1 MYISRIF
8 IKNFRNFQTL
18 DANLHP
24 GVTCIIGENNT
35 GKTNLLHA
43 LRLVI
48 DANLSSQYR
57 QLIEHDIYSG
67 INIKTPQQVIITL
80 ELRDYKDNVNESA
93 LAGLWT
99 VADNRARISYRFRPK
114 KGVRDAVEAG
124 EALPNNLILD
134 DYGWEITGGGSK
146 DPSLVAWNE
155 DLGKS
160 VRFSDLQYFK
170 VAFLPAM
177 RDVQDDFR
185 RDRMSPLRKM
195 LDSMNIPEKEKED
208 LVKILGEA
216 NKAIESELSIA
227 ETGKAIQKSFS
238 ATAGKAFD
246 MTVRLGMADPS
257 FSSIARSLTVLLSND
272 ALKNFDPSRNGLG
285 LNNILYISMLIEY
298 LERRLKEAKTA
309 GQLLII
315 EEPEAHLHPQ
325 LQRVLYNALKGKT
338 FQTIIT
344 THSTHIS
351 SGSPLKSMVVLT
363 KEKRV
368 GVASSVPVEKAAL
381 GEGEVADLERYL
393 DATRSVLLY
402 ARKVILVEGPAE
414 LFLIP
419 ALIKKVMK
427 IDFDALGISVV
438 PIYGVH
444 FGIYAKLFN
453 SLAIPKQC
461 AVIADGDLIPSDA
474 DIEVKLKGEDLAV
487 EIPRLEDLNGKMV
500 KVFYCKDTFE
510 KALTIPG
517 LFLVLG
523 NACKELGV
531 VEIVKELEAADKLFK
546 NGEIERKR
554 QADILSRLGEGVLR
568 TSRRF
573 GKARFAQVASK
584 YANLAEDIPEYIGK
598 AVEWLVTNG
607 SDR

>member
-8 IKNFRNFQTL
+8 IKNFRNFQIL
-18 DANLHP
+18 DTNIRP

-57 QLIEHDIYSG
+57 QLIEHDVYSG
-67 INIKTPQQVIITL
+67 INTKIPQQVIVSL
-80 ELRDYKDNVNESA
+80 ELSDYKNNVNESA

-99 VADNRARISYRFRPK
+99 IADDKARISYRFRPK
-114 KGVRDAVEAG
+114 KGVRDSVEAG
-124 EALPNNLILD
+124 EAPPDNLMLD
-134 DYGWEITGGGSK
+134 DYGWEVTGGGAK

-185 RDRMSPLRKM
+185 RDRISPLRKM
-195 LDSMNIPEKEKED
+195 LDSMNIPEKEKDD

-216 NKAIESELSIA
+216 NKAIESESSIA
-227 ETGKAIQKSFS
+227 ETGKAIQKAFS
-238 ATAGKAFD
+238 TTAGQAFD

-285 LNNILYISMLIEY
+285 LNNVLYISMLIEY

-325 LQRVLYNALKGKT
+325 LQRVLYNAIKGKT

-351 SGSPLKSMVVLT
+351 SGSPLESMVVLT
-363 KEKRV
+363 KEK
-368 GVASSVPVEKAAL
+368 GFDIASSVPVEKAAL
-381 GEGEVADLERYL
+381 GGGEVADLERYL
-393 DATRSVLLY
+393 DATRSALLY

-419 ALIKKVMK
+419 ALIKKVMN
-427 IDFDALGISVV
+427 IDFDALSISVV
-438 PIYGVH
+438 PIHGVH

-461 AVIADGDLIPSDA
+461 AVIADGDLVPSDA
-474 DIEVKLKGEDLAV
+474 GVEEELRGEDPKV
-487 EIPRLEDLNGKMV
+487 EVPRLEDLNGKMV

-517 LFLVLG
+517 LFLVLA
-523 NACKELGV
+523 NACKELGAV
-531 VEIVKELEAADKLFK
+531 KIVKELEETDKLFK
-546 NGEIERKR
+546 NGKIELKD
-554 QADILSRLGEGVLR
+554 QADILAELGKGVLR

-584 YANLAEDIPEYIGK
+584 YVNLAENIPEYIGE
-598 AVEWLVTNG
+598 AVEWLVKNG
-607 SDR
+607 SDK